1 MNDWKMIENKL
12 EKSFEFED
20 FVSALDFTNKVGELA
35 EEQSHHPDILIHSY
49 NKVKITLT
57 THDKGFKVTE
67 KDLLLAKEID
77 SL

>member
-20 FVSALDFTNKVGELA
+20 FVSALDFTNKVGKLA

>member
-20 FVSALDFTNKVGELA
+20 FVSALDFTNKVGKLA

-49 NKVKITLT
+49 RLCPK
-57 THDKGFKVTE
+57 
-67 KDLLLAKEID
+67 
-77 SL
+77 S